1 MLFIY
6 IIRQRALQPKDVN
19 ALLQSPISGILPK
32 DVNYGVKKLTN
43 QNINNGKMM
52 PQMKSITPRLHAYTE
67 SPLLKN
73 DIVPMRNPI
82 QSRKVINFDEAEQ
95 ILTGVTTTK
104 KEPLNETCKL
114 YQ

>member
-1 MLFIY
+1 
-6 IIRQRALQPKDVN
+6 VN

-32 DVNYGVKKLTN
+32 DVNYGVKKLPV
-43 QNINNGKMM
+43 QSNNGRII
-52 PQMKSITPRLHAYTE
+52 PQMKNITPRLHAYTE

-82 QSRKVINFDEAEQ
+82 HSRKVINFDEAEQ
-95 ILTGVTTTK
+95 ILAGVPTTK
-104 KEPLNETCKL
+104 KDPLNDTCKL